1 MPMISRPL
9 LKPIGLGLLMLC
21 SSNALA
27 GPINLG
33 VAENYSGFFFGD
45 VSAAADV
52 EGRLALGGNLSNGF
66 DIGYRNPANS
76 LLPSL
81 VVGGDINIS
90 HGTIYNGPQYDVD
103 TNASIGPAAA
113 GWLAQHQ
120 VNYGTVYYG
129 GSANTHSWSNGDY
142 QHNPGF
148 IDFAAAYQHLS
159 AVSDTLTAQQA
170 NGQAEYKWNQWF
182 LTGDGVSDLL
192 VFDLGDVSLIS
203 NLVFSNIKQ
212 GATIVINSQATNIT
226 LAGHHGGNTA
236 DASDVQGQYRD
247 SILFNFGKAE
257 QLQLNTFVNGSIL
270 AQNAAVTGS
279 GHIEGTLI
287 GQSLSAGAN
296 GSKLEL
302 GYEPFKGNL
311 PSGQTSVAVPG
322 PATFGLV
329 AFGLALLLWRA
340 RPRQRI
346 PSQLALA

>member
-21 SSNALA
+21 SSAWT

-142 QHNPGF
+142 QH
-148 IDFAAAYQHLS
+148 I
-159 AVSDTLTAQQA
+159 
-170 NGQAEYKWNQWF
+170 
-182 LTGDGVSDLL
+182 
-192 VFDLGDVSLIS
+192 
-203 NLVFSNIKQ
+203 
-212 GATIVINSQATNIT
+212 
-226 LAGHHGGNTA
+226 
-236 DASDVQGQYRD
+236 
-247 SILFNFGKAE
+247 
-257 QLQLNTFVNGSIL
+257 
-270 AQNAAVTGS
+270 
-279 GHIEGTLI
+279 
-287 GQSLSAGAN
+287 
-296 GSKLEL
+296 
-302 GYEPFKGNL
+302 KGNL
-311 PSGQTSVAVPG
+311 PSGQTSVAVPDS
-322 PATFGLV
+322 ATFGLV

>member
-1 MPMISRPL
+1 MSMISRKL
-9 LKPIGLGLLMLC
+9 STKFGLGLLLVSSC
-21 SSNALA
+21 SVLA

-52 EGRLALGGNLSNGF
+52 EGRLAVGGNLSNGF

-81 VVGGDINIS
+81 VVAGDINIS

-103 TNASIGPAAA
+103 TNASIGPASAN
-113 GWLAQHQ
+113 WLAQNQ

-129 GSANTHSWSNGDY
+129 GTANTHSWSNGDY
-142 QHNPGF
+142 QYQPGY
-148 IDFAAAYQHLS
+148 IDFAGAYQHLS
-159 AVSDTLTAQQA
+159 GVSDTLNAQQA

-182 LTGDGVSDLL
+182 LSGDGVSDLL

-236 DASDVQGQYRD
+236 NATDIQGQYRD
-247 SILFNFGKAE
+247 SILFNFGNAE
-257 QLQLNTFVNGSIL
+257 QLQLNTFVNGSVL
-270 AQNAAVTGS
+270 AHNAVVTGS

-302 GYEPFKGNL
+302 GYEPFQGNL
-311 PSGQTSVAVPG
+311 PQGQTSVSVSG
-322 PATFGLV
+322 PSTFGLV
-329 AFGLALLLWRA
+329 AFTFALLLWRA
-340 RPRQRI
+340 RPRSRVQ
-346 PSQLALA
+346 PQLALA